1 MHHDL
6 LKIKENFKGSHLRK
20 KSIND
25 IKSKELEKKLQEL
38 KYHDELYF
46 NQNTQEITDGEY
58 DRLKEEYRKLKNDLG
73 DDDSHAVGY
82 DPDKNFDK
90 HSHITPML
98 SLRNVFNDEK
108 LLAYFEGIL
117 RYLNFDHSDFDKAIP
132 ILDGVICEE
141 KIDGVSFA
149 LHYSH
154 GKLIR
159 GLTRGNGEKGEDITH
174 NIVKIDAIPKTI
186 NTSASLLEVRGELFF
201 KKNEFIKHKDKFSNA
216 RNAVAGIVRNLNDDL
231 ITQYQLSYFVYYAS
245 GFEGIKTQENL
256 LLTLEAL
263 GFQINKN
270 YYLANN
276 FKEITNYYKKISKNY
291 HDFEHEI
298 DGIVY
303 KINSLE
309 YQSRLGNLKDAYR
322 WGIAYKLP
330 DNVGQTT
337 LENVIFQI
345 SRHGTITPVAELK
358 PINIGGAM
366 ISRASL
372 HNFDYIIDND
382 FQLYDTV
389 IIKRAGEVIPKIISS
404 IHNENSREIIVP
416 LNCHGC
422 HKSLSKQDKQYR
434 CLNSLTCVAQ
444 IKLQIVHFASQN
456 AFNIVGLSEKTI
468 STFIDNNIINNA
480 IDIFNLKNKIDQI
493 KEINGFGDK
502 SINKLLDNIEKSCL
516 IPIENFIFAL
526 GIEGV
531 GIVHAKTIAKNL
543 KSVWNIL
550 SLRNIDSIGQ
560 RIASN
565 IRIFIKNHHD
575 YIIKLFTCIKIKEEE
590 KNDKKLFFYNKKI
603 AITGK
608 LETISRQ
615 ELKNIIEKQN
625 GIVAN
630 SINKNTDYLI
640 CNIKLF
646 KSTSKKY
653 QEAIS
658 NNIAIIDEYELK
670 NRNLI

>member
-1 MHHDL
+1 
-6 LKIKENFKGSHLRK
+6 
-20 KSIND
+20 
-25 IKSKELEKKLQEL
+25 
-38 KYHDELYF
+38 
-46 NQNTQEITDGEY
+46 
-58 DRLKEEYRKLKNDLG
+58 
-73 DDDSHAVGY
+73 
-82 DPDKNFDK
+82 
-90 HSHITPML
+90 
-98 SLRNVFNDEK
+98 
-108 LLAYFEGIL
+108 
-117 RYLNFDHSDFDKAIP
+117 
-132 ILDGVICEE
+132 
-141 KIDGVSFA
+141 
-149 LHYSH
+149 
-154 GKLIR
+154 
-159 GLTRGNGEKGEDITH
+159 
-174 NIVKIDAIPKTI
+174 
-186 NTSASLLEVRGELFF
+186 
-201 KKNEFIKHKDKFSNA
+201 
-216 RNAVAGIVRNLNDDL
+216 
-231 ITQYQLSYFVYYAS
+231 
-245 GFEGIKTQENL
+245 
-256 LLTLEAL
+256 
-263 GFQINKN
+263 
-270 YYLANN
+270 
-276 FKEITNYYKKISKNY
+276 
-291 HDFEHEI
+291 
-298 DGIVY
+298 
-303 KINSLE
+303 
-309 YQSRLGNLKDAYR
+309 
-322 WGIAYKLP
+322 
-330 DNVGQTT
+330 
-337 LENVIFQI
+337 
-345 SRHGTITPVAELK
+345 
-358 PINIGGAM
+358 
-366 ISRASL
+366 
-372 HNFDYIIDND
+372 
-382 FQLYDTV
+382 
-389 IIKRAGEVIPKIISS
+389 